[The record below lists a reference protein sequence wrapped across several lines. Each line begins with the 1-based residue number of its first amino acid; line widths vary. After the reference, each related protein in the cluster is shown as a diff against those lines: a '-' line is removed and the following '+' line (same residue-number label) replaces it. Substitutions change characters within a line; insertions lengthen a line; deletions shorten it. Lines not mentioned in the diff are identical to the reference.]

1 MSGKDG
7 KFQRPNGKGQA
18 FIPTIDGDRLLLRM
32 KASTPRFSG
41 IGLRL
46 TEALLRST
54 PLPRLMSR
62 LVVERKLRAV
72 DFAAEGDPA
81 PYYMPPHYVR
91 KHRP

>member
-1 MSGKDG
+1 
-7 KFQRPNGKGQA
+7 
-18 FIPTIDGDRLLLRM
+18 M

-46 TEALLRST
+46 VEGALRAT
-54 PLPRLMSR
+54 PLPRLLSR
-62 LVVERKLRAV
+62 LVVERKLRDL

-91 KHRP
+91 KHRS

>member
-1 MSGKDG
+1 MSVDGG
-7 KFQRPNGKGQA
+7 KFQRRNDKCHP
-18 FIPTIDGDRLLLRM
+18 FIPTFDGDSVLLLM

-46 TEALLRST
+46 IEGALRST
-54 PLPRLMSR
+54 PLPRLLSR
-62 LVVERKLRAV
+62 LVVERKLRGI
-72 DFAAEGDPA
+72 DFAAEGEPA

>member
-1 MSGKDG
+1 
-7 KFQRPNGKGQA
+7 
-18 FIPTIDGDRLLLRM
+18 M

-46 TEALLRST
+46 AEAALRST
-54 PLPRLMSR
+54 PLPRLLSR
-62 LVVERKLRAV
+62 LIVERKLKGI
-72 DFAAEGDPA
+72 DFTAEGDPA

>member
-1 MSGKDG
+1 MLS
-7 KFQRPNGKGQA
+7 
-18 FIPTIDGDRLLLRM
+18 M

-46 TEALLRST
+46 AEAALRST
-54 PLPRLMSR
+54 PLPRLLSR
-62 LVVERKLRAV
+62 LVVERKLRAI

-81 PYYMPPHYVR
+81 PYYMPPHYQR